1 MVSVMG
7 TRAGLRVV
15 LDPEH
20 RLVAVGHGRNG
31 SVVEIEVGDLDLL
44 RIQCGG
50 IQGKAVVL
58 TGDLN
63 LSRRSTGM
71 VESSMA
77 VIEFVG
83 GTTEGQSKNLMA
95 EADSKQR

>member
-1 MVSVMG
+1 MG

-83 GTTEGQSKNLMA
+83 GTTEGQSKNLICLLYTSPSPR
-95 EADSKQR
+95 D